1 MAVVAS
7 SVNEEP
13 IQPPQPHSSTMEPP
27 RVERASEL
35 ASEYSSLVGG
45 GSPAVD
51 GGSPERFYG
60 SPSSQK
66 ELDLVAAAA
75 MKSEEY
81 RQLFRLP
88 PGEVL
93 VQDFN
98 CALQE
103 NMLFQGHMYV
113 FRSYMCFY
121 SNIFGFETK
130 RIIPFSSITVLRRA
144 KTAGIFPNAI
154 EVIAEEK
161 KHFFASFLSRDE
173 AFNLLTDLWPDHEK
187 SGIGN
192 SLLQDSP
199 SESGSRRSS
208 EPLANDNTDTFGNGA
223 DVLDSVARIQD
234 VPETNDS
241 ESLAVAEDRNE
252 PVTPLQ
258 EKVEVEAAQV
268 INTNSLPPAKGVVL
282 KQEDTEAPKVPKDFV
297 KVAEAKFMTKVF
309 LLLNPSIKPVEIQ
322 TSSVQNGVLVTNL
335 GMCVQSLAVAERPR
349 KFRLYRNSHLI
360 VETSQEVNG
369 VPYADYFT
377 VEGLWDVENDES
389 GEACFMKVYLNVAFS
404 KRTVWKGKIVQSTL
418 EECREAYAI
427 WINIAHDL
435 LKKKHLEKQDIL
447 DKSVQR
453 AEIGESSRQPLSS
466 SIDADERIES
476 TKNGKSCGTTTSSS
490 AGGKFVKMF
499 GAMRSQG
506 YIPHLLVVTVAV
518 VLLMQLTI
526 VLLLSRPPQVQPVYQ
541 MDYFNGMNQ
550 GLRPSPQE
558 LAWLEKRVHHLK
570 EEMVMVE
577 SRLERMRLEHINLK
591 SQLEDFEH
599 FNRKD

>member
-51 GGSPERFYG
+51 GGSPERFCG

-103 NMLFQGHMYV
+103 NMPFQGHMYM

-144 KTAGIFPNAI
+144 KTAGILPNAI
-154 EVIAEEK
+154 EVFAEEK

-187 SGIGN
+187 SGRGN

-199 SESGSRRSS
+199 SEAGSRRRS
-208 EPLANDNTDTFGNGA
+208 EPLENDNTDTFGNGA
-223 DVLDSVARIQD
+223 DVLDSVSRIQD

-241 ESLAVAEDRNE
+241 ESLVVAEYGNE

-258 EKVEVEAAQV
+258 ENVEVEAAQV
-268 INTNSLPPAKGVVL
+268 INTDSLPPAKGMVL
-282 KQEDTEAPKVPKDFV
+282 KQEDTEAPEVPKDFV
-297 KVAEAKFMTKVF
+297 KVAEAKFMIKVDDF
-309 LLLNPSIKPVEIQ
+309 FRLFFSDE
-322 TSSVQNGVLVTNL
+322 GVLFVESFHKTCGDTDFKCTEWCPSDKFGHVREVSFLHPIKIYL
-335 GMCVQSLAVAERPR
+335 GRYHRIYLRCKVWQLQRNPEISIVQ
-349 KFRLYRNSHLI
+349 K
-360 VETSQEVNG
+360 Q
-369 VPYADYFT
+369 
-377 VEGLWDVENDES
+377 
-389 GEACFMKVYLNVAFS
+389 VYLNVAFS

-435 LKKKHLEKQDIL
+435 LKKKHLEKQGVAPTLSLNEDIL
-447 DKSVQR
+447 DQICSKSR
-453 AEIGESSRQPLSS
+453 
-466 SIDADERIES
+466 
-476 TKNGKSCGTTTSSS
+476 NW
-490 AGGKFVKMF
+490 GKFE
-499 GAMRSQG
+499 A
-506 YIPHLLVVTVAV
+506 A
-518 VLLMQLTI
+518 TI
-526 VLLLSRPPQVQPVYQ
+526 KLDQC
-541 MDYFNGMNQ
+541 
-550 GLRPSPQE
+550 
-558 LAWLEKRVHHLK
+558 
-570 EEMVMVE
+570 
-577 SRLERMRLEHINLK
+577 
-591 SQLEDFEH
+591 
-599 FNRKD
+599 

>member
-51 GGSPERFYG
+51 GGSPERFCG

-103 NMLFQGHMYV
+103 NMPFQGHMYM

-144 KTAGIFPNAI
+144 KTAGILPNAI
-154 EVIAEEK
+154 EVFAEEK

-187 SGIGN
+187 SGRGN

-199 SESGSRRSS
+199 SEAGSRRRS
-208 EPLANDNTDTFGNGA
+208 EPLENDNTDTFGNGA
-223 DVLDSVARIQD
+223 DVLDSVSRIQD

-241 ESLAVAEDRNE
+241 ESLVVAEYGNE

-258 EKVEVEAAQV
+258 ENVEVEAAQV
-268 INTNSLPPAKGVVL
+268 INTDSLPPAKGMVL
-282 KQEDTEAPKVPKDFV
+282 KQEDTEAPED
-297 KVAEAKFMTKVF
+297 E
-309 LLLNPSIKPVEIQ
+309 
-322 TSSVQNGVLVTNL
+322 GVLFVESFHKTCGDTDFKCTEWCPSDKFGHVREVSFLHPIKIYL
-335 GMCVQSLAVAERPR
+335 GAKSGSCRETQ

-360 VETSQEVNG
+360 VETSQEVTG

-377 VEGLWDVENDES
+377 VEGLWDVENDE
-389 GEACFMKVYLNVAFS
+389 
-404 KRTVWKGKIVQSTL
+404 TVWKGKIVQSTL

-435 LKKKHLEKQDIL
+435 LKKKHLEKQGVAPTLSLNEDIL
-447 DKSVQR
+447 DQICSKSR
-453 AEIGESSRQPLSS
+453 
-466 SIDADERIES
+466 
-476 TKNGKSCGTTTSSS
+476 NW
-490 AGGKFVKMF
+490 GKFE
-499 GAMRSQG
+499 A
-506 YIPHLLVVTVAV
+506 A
-518 VLLMQLTI
+518 TI
-526 VLLLSRPPQVQPVYQ
+526 KLDQC
-541 MDYFNGMNQ
+541 
-550 GLRPSPQE
+550 
-558 LAWLEKRVHHLK
+558 
-570 EEMVMVE
+570 
-577 SRLERMRLEHINLK
+577 
-591 SQLEDFEH
+591 
-599 FNRKD
+599 